1 MAENAKGIYMN
12 AGRVSRC
19 FLRKI
24 EVARKVEI
32 DVRSHQKLEK

>member
-1 MAENAKGIYMN
+1 MAENAKGIYMKG
-12 AGRVSRC
+12 GRVSRY

-32 DVRSHQKLEK
+32 DIRLWS